1 MLFGARKHLAS
12 CWLDLAGDRLR
23 LDRLSRNAAGSTF
36 FPWAEA
42 HSSRGK
48 KVSPPTSSA
57 ALRPASGCVVDRL
70 RPVDRHR
77 GRGGRGLE
85 TAKEK

>member
-1 MLFGARKHLAS
+1 VRAS
-12 CWLDLAGDRLR
+12 TWPRWLDLAGGRLR
-23 LDRLSRNAAGSTF
+23 LDRLRHNAAGSTF

-48 KVSPPTSSA
+48 KVSPPASSA
-57 ALRPASGCVVDRL
+57 ALRPRTGCVVDRL
-70 RPVDRHR
+70 RPLDHHR